1 MFGGVN
7 VLYENILSM
16 VGNTPIIKL
25 NEKELKNIN
34 LYAKMEGF
42 NPTGSV
48 KDRAANYIV
57 NKIIDN
63 GLIDKNTTI
72 IESSSGN
79 FGIALSAYCKSKGL
93 KFYCVIDP
101 LISEV
106 NEMLIKKFST
116 EVIKVNDRDKNG
128 AYLLNRIKKVKELLI
143 QIPNSYWI
151 NQYANKY
158 NSEAY
163 HNTLGSEMC
172 NELENIDYV
181 FVGVSS
187 GGTITGV
194 SRKIKEVYPNA
205 KVIAVDIVG
214 SVIFGGE
221 PKKRYI
227 PGIGSSIVPE
237 ILSLAL
243 IDEVI
248 AIDERD
254 VVKEC
259 NNLLLQHKIFVGGS
273 SGAVFSAI
281 KQYFHGKSFKRKPN
295 VVTLFADRGDRYA
308 NTLYNEQ
315 WCEKFI
321 YKDENIK
328 LVK

>member
-1 MFGGVN
+1 M
-7 VLYENILSM
+7 L
-16 VGNTPIIKL
+16 GNTPIIRL
-25 NEKELKNIN
+25 DDKELKNIN
-34 LYAKMEGF
+34 LFIKMEGV

-48 KDRAANYIV
+48 KDRAATYII
-57 NKIIDN
+57 NKITDMGFINRD
-63 GLIDKNTTI
+63 TTI

-79 FGIALSAYCKSKGL
+79 FGIALSAYCKSKEL

-106 NEMLIKKFST
+106 NEMLIKKYST
-116 EVIKVNDRDKNG
+116 KVIKVNERDKNG
-128 AYLLNRIKKVKELLI
+128 AYLLNRIKKVEEILS
-143 QIPNSYWI
+143 QTPNSYWI

-163 HNTLGSEMC
+163 YHTLGNEMC
-172 NELENIDYV
+172 REVENIDYV

-205 KVIAVDIVG
+205 KVIAVDIIG

-227 PGIGSSIVPE
+227 PGIGSSRVPE
-237 ILSLAL
+237 ILSLAQ

-248 AIDERD
+248 AIDERE
-254 VVKEC
+254 VVREC
-259 NNLLLQHKIFVGGS
+259 NNILLHHKIFAGGS

-281 KQYFHGKSFKRKPN
+281 KQYFYGKSFARKPN
-295 VVTLFADRGDRYA
+295 IVTLFADRGDRYA
-308 NTLYNEQ
+308 NTIYNDQ
-315 WCEKFI
+315 WCKKYI
-321 YKDENIK
+321 YKDGNIEIEE
-328 LVK
+328 